1 MKKSNTAE
9 RLKEIMT
16 KRNLRQVD
24 ILELC
29 KPFCAEYGVK
39 LGKNDLSQYISGKA
53 SPKQNKLFI
62 LSKALGVSSAWLMG
76 FDDVSNEESDHNQS
90 IDKELKVAL
99 FGGDGEVTDEM
110 WDEVKKFAQY
120 IKSTHGNK
128 ED

>member
-90 IDKELKVAL
+90 TEKDLKVAL

-120 IKSTHGNK
+120 IKSTHDDK